1 MKGYKLAHNLF
12 RAGKK
17 FDIFSIQIDK
27 VKTPIFLRRGTT
39 DVTNFLENF
48 MRAEFSLP
56 QDFQPKLIIDA
67 GANVG
72 FASLWFLQRF
82 PNTEIIAI
90 EPESSNCEMLKK
102 N

>member
-1 MKGYKLAHNLF
+1 
-12 RAGKK
+12 
-17 FDIFSIQIDK
+17 
-27 VKTPIFLRRGTT
+27 
-39 DVTNFLENF
+39 